1 MSSYS
6 PQDLEDKIKANL
18 TDVTFIVST
27 YLHINSPTSIIQLHL
42 YIVHK
47 KDTRDYKVQV
57 LIYLYYL
64 INHMEKYFNCLTS
77 YTYNFSHVVTTT
89 ESTISTALISYSL
102 SCDLISH

>member
-18 TDVTFIVST
+18 TNVTFIVST
-27 YLHINSPTSIIQLHL
+27 YLYINSPMSIIQLHL

-57 LIYLYYL
+57 
-64 INHMEKYFNCLTS
+64 
-77 YTYNFSHVVTTT
+77 
-89 ESTISTALISYSL
+89 
-102 SCDLISH
+102 